1 MKKSKQVF
9 LFFRHLLNNLMN
21 QNFFGFEKVKHF
33 FYENILNSLCFLKI
47 FINLFLIKIFFN
59 NLNLK

>member
-21 QNFFGFEKVKHF
+21 QNFFKKKMFDLKNKSNF
-33 FYENILNSLCFLKI
+33 KNILME
-47 FINLFLIKIFFN
+47 FLIFK
-59 NLNLK
+59 

>member
-21 QNFFGFEKVKHF
+21 QNFFGFEKVKHLEGSKFPLF
-33 FYENILNSLCFLKI
+33 FKNFY
-47 FINLFLIKIFFN
+47 
-59 NLNLK
+59 